1 MIMDTSSASLPTAF
15 VSSALQVPSG
25 SFVYRFYLSV
35 GLFLLMLFLL
45 AVHYSEIGFFILV
58 LVNALFCADIFLRHA
73 WTDLWHGRIG
83 FPLLVSTVVY
93 AGFIY
98 SVCHTFV
105 LEQVSGPV
113 DELYLYVS
121 FFLTLS
127 LWVQGRR
134 VQERERANVYIKKID
149 DFLPKSGRKKC
160 EDGRPRMVFSKELKV
175 GDDVWVKAGERFPC
189 DGIITQGKTSVDEQL
204 ITGNQVPAYKRL
216 GNVVYAGTVNKSADV
231 HVQVQK
237 PLASSALMHVIDSVQ
252 SSERRRSTFTTE
264 LDKYAAWT
272 WVALVLV
279 AAGQYGFLVYHRGP
293 EAWLTCSGTLLVIL
307 SLGAPLALLFA
318 ETFPTFFARC
328 YAAKHG
334 IQIHNRYAL
343 DTLATSDTIFFDK
356 TGTLTYG
363 QLTVSGVFPA
373 TPKSEKA
380 LLEAVACVEQ
390 QAEGPFATAI
400 MKYTKARHIEPKVN
414 ESLEILPGIGAR
426 VVCGKQT
433 IFAGRIQWMEEQGI
447 ELPQEVYWK
456 TETVV
461 CVAKNGSYLG
471 YLTLADVLRPGAKEM
486 VDFLK
491 QAGKELLL
499 ISGDNEASVLAVA
512 RQVGIEK
519 NNAHVLPKTK
529 AEIVA
534 NLRAL
539 GKKVVMVGDGFND
552 IIALLQAD
560 GGIAYASSKNIY
572 TNWVDI
578 LISRRDLYPLVDLFK
593 IRRKLRY
600 ISAVNVV
607 LSFLFSVLWV
617 EFLFVRHPQQLADW
631 RWTLGGSL
639 VILGLVFLNSTRLL
653 KIK

>member
-1 MIMDTSSASLPTAF
+1 MIMATSSVSLPTPF

-58 LVNALFCADIFLRHA
+58 LVNALFCADIFVRCA

-83 FPLLVSTVVY
+83 FSLLVSTVVY

-160 EDGRPRMVFSKELKV
+160 ADGRPRIVFVNELKV
-175 GDDVWVKAGERFPC
+175 GDEVWVKTGERFPC
-189 DGIITQGKTSVDEQL
+189 DGQIIQGKTSVDEQL
-204 ITGNQVPAYKRL
+204 ITGNQVPAYKRS
-216 GNVVYAGTVNKSADV
+216 GNTVYAGTMNKSADV
-231 HVQVQK
+231 HVIVQK
-237 PLASSALMHVIDSVQ
+237 TLAASALMHVVEAVQ
-252 SSERRRSTFTTE
+252 NSERRRSAFTTD
-264 LDKYAAWT
+264 LDFYSAWA
-272 WVALVLV
+272 WGALILV
-279 AAGQYGFLVYHRGP
+279 AAAQYGFWVYSYGP
-293 EAWLTCSGTLLVIL
+293 EKWFNYIGSLLVIL
-307 SLGAPLALLFA
+307 SLGVPLALLFA
-318 ETFPTFFARC
+318 ETFPAFFARC
-328 YAAKHG
+328 YASSHG

-363 QLTVSGVFPA
+363 QLTVSGVHPA
-373 TPKSEKA
+373 TPKGEKA

-400 MKYTKARHIEPKVN
+400 MKYTQARHIEPKEN

-433 IFAGRIQWMEEQGI
+433 LFAGRIQWMEEQGI

-499 ISGDNEASVLAVA
+499 ISGDNEASVSAIA
-512 RQVGIEK
+512 GKIGIEK
-519 NNAHVLPKTK
+519 NNANVLPKTK

-572 TNWVDI
+572 ANWVDI
-578 LISRRDLYPLVDLFK
+578 VISRRDLYPLVDLFK

-600 ISAVNVV
+600 ISAVNVIV
-607 LSFLFSVLWV
+607 SFLFSILWV
-617 EFLFVRHPQQLADW
+617 EFLFIRRSQPVDW

-639 VILGLVFLNSTRLL
+639 VILGFVFLNSTRLL